1 MVNFHLVE
9 RMKINENTSVVDVA
23 LNLSGSL
30 AGLPVVVEQLPVG
43 EPVGFDAM
51 PLPGEDVEDIGQTWT
66 PDLQGKDVELDVPV
80 YNPSAQQ
87 KEPYTTNMSEIAPVI
102 ADGEEWINALLSD
115 KTQGKRMVRVTD
127 LPNGF
132 NLRGCNMVFT
142 MTHLAPKPSSS
153 NDRRISCRQFI
164 ESSYVGD
171 ILIHYGSSS
180 TAVNRITHYIDYN
193 YGTDSGPVSEVI
205 YHETTGWQKKQIVF
219 DPEVDNFIYANSLP
233 NDPFDRGYWNWNY
246 AYVLLPEFPNPKKK
260 VCDIPVGFNLRGKT
274 IYFRASELAFD
285 LDRVVNPAY
294 DWLHAVAESGK
305 IYEMRAYRKKVNQR
319 NGIAITATGDETV
332 MIYDSFKG
340 AFVDTKYT
348 FPDTEDIIVTYNSLT
363 IRNLD
368 QWGWGFDYAE
378 VSDDS
383 TLPAPAVPDII
394 RPYFVYRNLVRCNL
408 NSWVDWVIG
417 QTAPVITGGGAVMF
431 TTSGEANSYNG
442 GGTFATLVDS
452 AGGTILRN
460 GDTVEISVQVRSNQ
474 TRPIRFGVGTNG
486 SIPLATTGK
495 VFNQSQ
501 RFESFTSTQNYNI
514 SDTSVN
520 GFCIVKLYADT
531 TPGTYEVQNIEVKIY
546 KIPPHENIS
555 EENSISPE
563 VYDWED
569 VR

>member
-87 KEPYTTNMSEIAPVI
+87 KEPYTTNMHDIAPVI

-115 KTQGKRMVRVTD
+115 KTRGKRMVRVTD

-142 MTHLAPKPSSS
+142 MTHLAPKPSSGS
-153 NDRRISCRQFI
+153 DRRISCRQFI

-171 ILIHYGSSS
+171 ILIHYGLSS

-193 YGTDSGPVSEVI
+193 YGTDSSPVSEVI

-219 DPEVDNFIYANSLP
+219 NPEVDNFIYANSLP
-233 NDPFDRGYWNWNY
+233 NDSFDKGYWNWNY
-246 AYVLLPEFPNPKKK
+246 AYVLLPEFPDPKKK

-285 LDRVVNPAY
+285 LDRVVDPTY
-294 DWLHAVAESGK
+294 DYLHAVAESDK
-305 IYEMRAYRKKVNQR
+305 VYEIRAYRKKVNQR
-319 NGIAITATGDETV
+319 NGIGITATGDATV

-363 IRNLD
+363 IRNLG

-394 RPYFVYRNLVRCNL
+394 RPFAVYRNLNRCNL
-408 NSWVDWVIG
+408 DGWRNWVVASTPPSIASDGSIL
-417 QTAPVITGGGAVMF
+417 F
-431 TTSGEANSYNG
+431 TTNGEANSYNG
-442 GGTFATLVDS
+442 GGVFTGALPNYSAVNDTIRLKMQVKSADSRDVRMVMLTSGNVEVTSPLRVSVTVANRWVQCSVDHTTIEGATD
-452 AGGTILRN
+452 IM
-460 GDTVEISVQVRSNQ
+460 ISK
-474 TRPIRFGVGTNG
+474 PYAE
-486 SIPLATTGK
+486 SI
-495 VFNQSQ
+495 
-501 RFESFTSTQNYNI
+501 
-514 SDTSVN
+514 
-520 GFCIVKLYADT
+520 
-531 TPGTYEVQNIEVKIY
+531 PGTYYIQNIEVLLFKISPY
-546 KIPPHENIS
+546 ENIS